1 MKFDGVNKG
10 LPPCPEKNGLHG
22 TTICIVPPDAALK
35 SHVNIVQ
42 PPSSNHGSVEEPKV
56 GTQKNSSHCSTAHES
71 LATQVALPD
80 ASSAAFC
87 SIDYNED
94 LADFLASFLPDSQGL
109 LTNAKGASTNIDPTT
124 TEQLETRQGN
134 LSTLSSFLLA
144 SSPGIK
150 NSLMLL
156 PVLPFSCLQM

>member
-10 LPPCPEKNGLHG
+10 LPPCPEKDGLHG
-22 TTICIVPPDAALK
+22 MTICIVPPDAALK
-35 SHVNIVQ
+35 SHVNIAQ
-42 PPSSNHGSVEEPKV
+42 PPSSNHENVEDPKV
-56 GTQKNSSHCSTAHES
+56 STQKNSSHCSTGHES

-87 SIDYNED
+87 SIDHNED
-94 LADFLASFLPDSQGL
+94 LADFLASFFPDRQG
-109 LTNAKGASTNIDPTT
+109 LTNAKGASTNIDPMI

-150 NSLMLL
+150 KSLMLL
-156 PVLPFSCLQM
+156 PVMPFSCLQM